1 MLWVALGQC
10 QQSMRDRIVRK
21 IREIVVIFVYLND
34 LVQTASF
41 KGQGLG
47 EHLIDGGA
55 ANHRKMTE
63 IVVIRLKK

>member
-1 MLWVALGQC
+1 MLRIALGQC

-21 IREIVVIFVYLND
+21 IREIVVILVDLND
-34 LVQTASF
+34 LVQTTSF
-41 KGQGLG
+41 KSQRFG

-55 ANHRKMTE
+55 ANNRKMTE

>member
-10 QQSMRDRIVRK
+10 QQSMRDRIVWK
-21 IREIVVIFVYLND
+21 IREIVVIFVNLND
-34 LVQTASF
+34 LVQTAPF
-41 KGQGLG
+41 KGQRFG

-55 ANHRKMTE
+55 ANNRKMTE